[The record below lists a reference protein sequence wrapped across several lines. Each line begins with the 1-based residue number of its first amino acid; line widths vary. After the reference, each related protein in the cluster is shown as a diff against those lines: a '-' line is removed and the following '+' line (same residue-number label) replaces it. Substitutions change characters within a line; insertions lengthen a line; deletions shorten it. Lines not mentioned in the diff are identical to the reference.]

1 MEWKTQEI
9 TNLNNKI
16 ERNNE
21 LVSHTRAINSEKET
35 IIDDLRN
42 QLVRKSEL
50 YEKLYSENIC
60 EKNIME
66 IFNNLKK
73 QNELLLEKV
82 NIYDI
87 KINQLLE
94 SQGNKSNDKLQQQN
108 KNKLS

>member
-1 MEWKTQEI
+1 VEWKTQEI

>member
-9 TNLNNKI
+9 TNLNKKI